1 VKDELATAKADQAC
15 RILEELGLDVW
26 LVFVRE
32 TDEIADPALRI
43 AFRGNVVWPA
53 AFLYARGG
61 GRTAIVGR
69 FDADGLPDGLFDRV
83 VPYDRGIRAPLL

>member
-1 VKDELATAKADQAC
+1 MKDELATAKADQAC

-43 AFRGNVVWPA
+43 AFTSA
-53 AFLYARGG
+53 C
-61 GRTAIVGR
+61 GR
-69 FDADGLPDGLFDRV
+69 PH
-83 VPYDRGIRAPLL
+83 LL